1 MRASHPALLAAGRA
15 IIEMREDTVARW
27 LEWLD
32 GRGTIGTTISRAM
45 LQRHL
50 QLLATML
57 AEMVG
62 PMRREVK
69 GLWFQGCE
77 HYGRAGATRGL
88 AAGEVVEELTFL
100 RDLLT
105 RQLAPVL
112 AAMRA
117 RQAMAIVLRLNRVL
131 DKGIAVAVVGYTDAL
146 VATLFTENGVPAP
159 GSEFDPVEA
168 ERQIVA
174 LEHELAALTA
184 RH

>member
-15 IIEMREDTVARW
+15 ITEVRDDTVSRWHDW
-27 LEWLD
+27 LEE
-32 GRGTIGTTISRAM
+32 RGTLGTTISPTM

-50 QLLATML
+50 HLLVMML

-69 GLWFQGCE
+69 GLWFQACE

-146 VATLFTENGVPAP
+146 VATLFTESGVPAP
-159 GSEFDPVEA
+159 GSEFDPSEA
-168 ERQIVA
+168 ERQIVS
-174 LEHELAALTA
+174 LEQELAALGA
-184 RH
+184 RR

>member
-1 MRASHPALLAAGRA
+1 MAQ
-15 IIEMREDTVARW
+15 W

-32 GRGTIGTTISRAM
+32 GRDTLGRTISRAM
-45 LQRHL
+45 LERHL
-50 QLLATML
+50 HLLVTMM

-62 PMRREVK
+62 PWRREVK
-69 GLWFQGCE
+69 SLFYQAME

-88 AAGEVVEELTFL
+88 AAGEVVEELQYL

-117 RQAMAIVLRLNRVL
+117 RQAMAIVIRLNRVL
-131 DKGIAVAVVGYTDAL
+131 DKGIAVGVVGYTDAL

-159 GSEFDPVEA
+159 GSEFDPAEA
-168 ERQIVA
+168 ERQIVL
-174 LEHELAALTA
+174 LEQELAGMTA
-184 RH
+184 RR

>member
-1 MRASHPALLAAGRA
+1 LRASHPALLAAGRA
-15 IIEMREDTVARW
+15 ITEVRDDTVSRWHDW
-27 LEWLD
+27 LEE
-32 GRGTIGTTISRAM
+32 RGTLGTTISPTM

-50 QLLATML
+50 HLLVTML

-69 GLWFQGCE
+69 GLWFQACE

-146 VATLFTENGVPAP
+146 VATLFTESGVPAP
-159 GSEFDPVEA
+159 GSEFDPSEA
-168 ERQIVA
+168 ERQIVS
-174 LEHELAALTA
+174 LEQELAALGA
-184 RH
+184 RR

>member
-15 IIEMREDTVARW
+15 ILEMRDDIVARW
-27 LEWLD
+27 LGWLEE
-32 GRGTIGTTISRAM
+32 RGTMGNTISRAM
-45 LQRHL
+45 QERHL
-50 QLLATML
+50 QLLVTMM

-62 PMRREVK
+62 PIRREVK
-69 GLWFQGCE
+69 GLWFQACE

-88 AAGEVVEELTFL
+88 AAGEVVEELQFL

-131 DKGIAVAVVGYTDAL
+131 DKGVAVAVVGYTDAL

-159 GSEFDPVEA
+159 GSEFDPAEA

-174 LEHELAALTA
+174 LEQELSALSA
-184 RH
+184 RR

>member
-15 IIEMREDTVARW
+15 ILELREDLVAQW

-32 GRGTIGTTISRAM
+32 ERGSIGTTISREM

-50 QLLATML
+50 QLLVTMM

-62 PMRREVK
+62 PIRREVK
-69 GLWFQGCE
+69 GVWFQACE

-88 AAGEVVEELTFL
+88 AAGEVAEELQFL

-105 RQLAPVL
+105 RRLAPVL

-131 DKGIAVAVVGYTDAL
+131 DKGVAVAIVGYTDAL
-146 VATLFTENGVPAP
+146 VATLFTESGVPAP
-159 GSEFDPVEA
+159 GSEFDPIES

-174 LEHELAALTA
+174 LEQELAALTA
-184 RH
+184 RR

>member
-15 IIEMREDTVARW
+15 FTETRDDTVSRWHDW
-27 LEWLD
+27 LEE
-32 GRGTIGTTISRAM
+32 RGTLGTTISPTM

-50 QLLATML
+50 HLLVTML

-69 GLWFQGCE
+69 GLWFQACE

-131 DKGIAVAVVGYTDAL
+131 DKGIAVSVVGYTDAL
-146 VATLFTENGVPAP
+146 VATLFTESGVPAP
-159 GSEFDPVEA
+159 GSEFDPSEA

-174 LEHELAALTA
+174 LEQDLAALGA
-184 RH
+184 RR